1 MTPELTATLVTAIV
15 ACLGALTAFLK
26 SRSDV
31 AAIKAERSETKEQRD
46 KDSQELHDKVI
57 KIECAVE
64 SHDKK
69 IERQSVLI
77 EKSSNEIACINKT
90 LAELNVN
97 ICNILDCIKEIKD
110 DYKVIRNVGYNQFS
124 TVKDVMGR

>member
-1 MTPELTATLVTAIV
+1 MTPELVTTLVMSIV
-15 ACLGALTAFLK
+15 GCLGALTFFLK

-31 AAIKAERSETKEQRD
+31 ATIKAERSETKEQRD